1 VSSLAT
7 PRLGAWRRRAHI
19 FAKPCAGTLLLKALV
34 LSIRQLSDP
43 AIRRVLVRCVLLA
56 IATFVLLVA
65 GVGFGLGAL
74 DPTGLA
80 WLDGTL
86 AVLGS
91 LGAVVL
97 AWLLFPIV
105 IALSL
110 GLFADEVIL
119 AVERRYYPDL
129 PPAPGMSVAQ
139 STFGAIRF
147 AVVALALNLLV
158 LPLYLLPGVN
168 VILYLALNGYLLGR
182 EYFEQV
188 AQRRLD
194 WRAIAQLRRSARSRL
209 WWAGVWTAALL
220 TVPFVNL
227 IAPVIATCFMVHLF
241 EGLCRR
247 GGAAQRLG
255 VGAAGVR

>member
-1 VSSLAT
+1 LAT
-7 PRLGAWRRRAHI
+7 SWLGGWRRRAHI
-19 FAKPCAGTLLLKALV
+19 WATPQTGAALLKALI
-34 LSIRQLSDP
+34 LSIRQLFDP

-56 IATFVLLVA
+56 LATFVVLVVA
-65 GVGFGLGAL
+65 VGLGLGAL

-105 IALSL
+105 IVVSL
-110 GLFADEVIL
+110 GLFADEVIE

-129 PPAPGMSVAQ
+129 PPPQGMGLAR
-139 STFGAIRF
+139 STWGAIRF
-147 AVVALALNLLV
+147 AMVALALNLLV
-158 LPLYLLPGVN
+158 LPLYLLPGAN
-168 VILYLALNGYLLGR
+168 VVLYLALNGYLLGR

-194 WRAIAQLRRSARSRL
+194 WRAVMQLRRSARARL
-209 WWAGVWTAALL
+209 WAAGVLTAALL
-220 TVPFVNL
+220 TVPVLNL

-241 EGLCRR
+241 EGLRR
-247 GGAAQRLG
+247 RAGAAQRLR
-255 VGAAGVR
+255 VGAAGAP

>member
-1 VSSLAT
+1 MAWRL
-7 PRLGAWRRRAHI
+7 RLGARRRRAHI
-19 FAKPCAGTLLLKALV
+19 SAKPHAGASLLRALI
-34 LSIRQLSDP
+34 LSIRQLFDP

-56 IATFVLLVA
+56 LATFVLLVA
-65 GVGFGLGAL
+65 AVGLGLGAL

-105 IALSL
+105 IVVSL
-110 GLFADEVIL
+110 GMFADELIE

-129 PPAPGMSVAQ
+129 PPPGMGLAQ
-139 STFGAIRF
+139 STWGAIRF
-147 AVVALALNLLV
+147 ATVALALNLLV
-158 LPLYLLPGVN
+158 LPLYLLPGAN
-168 VILYLALNGYLLGR
+168 VVLYLALNGYLLGR

-194 WRAIAQLRRSARSRL
+194 WRAVAKLRRSARARL
-209 WWAGVWTAALL
+209 WWAGVLTAALL
-220 TVPFVNL
+220 TVPVLNL

-241 EGLCRR
+241 EGLRR
-247 GGAAQRLG
+247 RAGAAQRVR
-255 VGAAGVR
+255 VGASGAR

>member
-1 VSSLAT
+1 
-7 PRLGAWRRRAHI
+7 
-19 FAKPCAGTLLLKALV
+19 LLKALI
-34 LSIRQLSDP
+34 LSIRQLFDP

-56 IATFVLLVA
+56 LLTFVLLVA
-65 GVGFGLGAL
+65 GVGLGLSVL

-86 AVLGS
+86 AVLGW

-105 IALSL
+105 IAVGL

-119 AVERRYYPDL
+119 AVERRHYPDL
-129 PPAPGMSVAQ
+129 PPAPGMGFAQ
-139 STFGAIRF
+139 SSWGAIRF
-147 AVVALALNLLV
+147 AAVALALNLLV
-158 LPLYLLPGVN
+158 LPLYLVPGASA
-168 VILYLALNGYLLGR
+168 ILYLALNGYLLGR

-194 WRAIAQLRRSARSRL
+194 WRTAAQLRRAARARL
-209 WWAGVWTAALL
+209 WWAGVWIAALL
-220 TVPFVNL
+220 TLPVLNL

-247 GGAAQRLG
+247 GGPAQRLR